1 MTRQALIESVQ
12 QFLDAEIRLQ
22 QRRSTGAQT
31 TEELARIDQASRT
44 LRAAIASAAE
54 QDHSIATVARIYLDA
69 AEEFERAREA
79 RANLDLPARQ
89 LERAQQEL
97 TFLLSRLARHPNG
110 ADHVAAHEDLPQTN
124 AEHESPSALR
134 IVAAVDGSPC
144 ALWAVAAATRL
155 CEATSGRL
163 LLVHAI
169 DPLAGTWTDL
179 PLDPPDR
186 MDERREAGA
195 KLLATI
201 KQSVSPDLRCDVQL
215 VDGDPAEAIVATARR
230 WGADLIAV
238 GTHGRNRFTRFL
250 VGSTADEIVRLANCP
265 VIVVG
270 HDPRVLHAWQT
281 DAHTAA
287 T

>member
-22 QRRSTGAQT
+22 QRRATGAQT
-31 TEELARIDQASRT
+31 NEELTRIDQASRT

-54 QDHSIATVARIYLDA
+54 QDHSIATVARLYLDA

-79 RANLDLPARQ
+79 RANLDLPSRQ

-110 ADHVAAHEDLPQTN
+110 LNHADLPQAS
-124 AEHESPSALR
+124 AEHESPRARR
-134 IVAAVDGSPC
+134 IVVAVDGSPC
-144 ALWAVAAATRL
+144 AQGAVAAATRL
-155 CEATSGRL
+155 CEATGGRL
-163 LLVHAI
+163 LLLHAI

-179 PLDPPDR
+179 PVDPPDR
-186 MDERREAGA
+186 MSERREAGA
-195 KLLATI
+195 KLLATV
-201 KQSVSPDLRCDVQL
+201 KQSISPELRCDVQL
-215 VDGDPAEAIVATARR
+215 IDGDPAEAIVAAARR

-250 VGSTADEIVRLANCP
+250 VGSTADEIVRLAACP

-270 HDPRVLHAWQT
+270 HDPRVRHAWQT
-281 DAHTAA
+281 DTQTAA
-287 T
+287 G